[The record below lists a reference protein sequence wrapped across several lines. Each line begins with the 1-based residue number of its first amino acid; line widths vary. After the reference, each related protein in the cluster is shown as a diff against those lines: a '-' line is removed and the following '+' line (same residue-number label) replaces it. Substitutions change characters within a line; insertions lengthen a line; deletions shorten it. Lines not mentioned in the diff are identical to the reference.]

1 MATHDHRRQQL
12 DEILD
17 DEDVDVVFLPPSAD
31 LEYLSGMH
39 RRVPTF
45 GEVCYTSHWVAGA
58 FLAPGNEPLF
68 VLPRMIAEFDLP
80 EGIPG
85 EVLII
90 GERDDADQVF
100 KTASDRFGSIRRL
113 GIGARSWAQSV
124 MGLRRAF
131 GDAELVD
138 ATALVNQLRRIKDAD
153 DIESLRTVCAMAD
166 RAMAAVTPDIAVGVT
181 EMELAE
187 SVNRQLV
194 RDGARTWSFDTAV
207 WSMGPGDDR
216 DATVRIS
223 LAPLRAGT
231 GVSFDFGA
239 VHEGWCSDFGRTI
252 HVGEPNEEYQEVY
265 DLVMAAQQAGID
277 AVKPGV
283 TAAQVHEATRA
294 VIVDGG
300 YGHGFRH
307 RTGHC
312 IGMDV
317 HERPFIS
324 EEEDVPLEEGMTFTI
339 EPSVFL
345 PGQVGVRVEDVI
357 LCTAD
362 GGITLNEHPNDMV
375 VVE

>member
-1 MATHDHRRQQL
+1 
-12 DEILD
+12 
-17 DEDVDVVFLPPSAD
+17 
-31 LEYLSGMH
+31 
-39 RRVPTF
+39 
-45 GEVCYTSHWVAGA
+45 
-58 FLAPGNEPLF
+58 
-68 VLPRMIAEFDLP
+68 
-80 EGIPG
+80 
-85 EVLII
+85 
-90 GERDDADQVF
+90 
-100 KTASDRFGSIRRL
+100 
-113 GIGARSWAQSV
+113 
-124 MGLRRAF
+124 
-131 GDAELVD
+131 
-138 ATALVNQLRRIKDAD
+138 
-153 DIESLRTVCAMAD
+153 
-166 RAMAAVTPDIAVGVT
+166 
-181 EMELAE
+181 MELAE

-362 GGITLNEHPNDMV
+362 GGVTLNEHPNDMV